1 MRPLDSVQR
10 ALVSRTTIIKPDRRY
25 DEIMRIIQKRNFPAD
40 RYLNAMNIKVQTNEM
55 MKVKG
60 KIDSN
65 EKETS
70 NVR

>member
-10 ALVSRTTIIKPDRRY
+10 ALVSKTTIIKPDRRY
-25 DEIMRIIQKRNFPAD
+25 DEIMRIIQQRNFAAD

-60 KIDSN
+60 KSP
-65 EKETS
+65 
-70 NVR
+70 